1 MDMLNAAWRER
12 ALATWK
18 DNPAIEILG
27 NANAAK
33 TLPVFSFRVKD
44 LENSGYIH
52 QQLVTRMLSDVYG
65 VQARGGCACAG
76 PYAHRLLGIGKD
88 ESEAMRAGILSGE
101 ELKKPGWT
109 RLNFSVLL
117 TEEKADKI
125 IAAVDELART
135 PYPMAAS
142 YMCDET
148 TARFKA
154 IEQAA

>member
-1 MDMLNAAWRER
+1 VWTE
-12 ALATWK
+12 
-18 DNPAIEILG
+18 NPAIEILG
-27 NANAAK
+27 NANASRV
-33 TLPVFSFRVKD
+33 LPVFSLRVRD
-44 LENSGYIH
+44 LETGGYIH

-88 ESEAMRAGILSGE
+88 ESEVLRAGILSGE

-117 TEEKADKI
+117 TEEKADMI
-125 IAAVDELART
+125 IQAVDSLARD
-135 PYPMAAS
+135 PYPAAGS
-142 YMCDET
+142 YTCDET

-154 IEQAA
+154 ADQAA